1 MVEVSPKVWGK
12 IYPKDN
18 LFINKYSYISSKTL
32 EFLKQYITFI
42 LLRIFSSLLILFFL
56 FVNPVYSARDTD
68 SYDGNIYPIYAG
80 NGSLVPPPSTLSE
93 SLKNERTSVLVFYL
107 DDSSTSKQFAPVVS
121 GIKLLWSSS
130 VDLIPLSIDE
140 IDNDDQKTFRD
151 PGYYWHGK
159 IPQTVILDGK
169 GNVLL
174 DKEGQVSFDEINDAI
189 TKGTGLKKPDFDL
202 SVKSF
207 NEYNSEPSKDGY
219 NRPRGS

>member
-1 MVEVSPKVWGK
+1 M
-12 IYPKDN
+12 
-18 LFINKYSYISSKTL
+18 
-32 EFLKQYITFI
+32 
-42 LLRIFSSLLILFFL
+42 LRIFSSLLIFFFL

-80 NGSLVPPPSTLSE
+80 NGSLVPPQSTLSE

-140 IDNDDQKTFRD
+140 LDNDDQITFTD

-174 DKEGQVSFDEINDAI
+174 DEEGQVTFDQLNDAI
-189 TKGTGLKKPDFDL
+189 TNGTGLKKPDFDL
-202 SVKSF
+202 EV
-207 NEYNSEPSKDGY
+207 
-219 NRPRGS
+219 

>member
-1 MVEVSPKVWGK
+1 M
-12 IYPKDN
+12 
-18 LFINKYSYISSKTL
+18 
-32 EFLKQYITFI
+32 I
-42 LLRIFSSLLILFFL
+42 LLRVLSSLLILL
-56 FVNPVYSARDTD
+56 IISVNPVLSARDTD

-140 IDNDDQKTFRD
+140 LDNDDEKTFED

-159 IPQTVILDGK
+159 IPQTVIIDGK

-174 DKEGQVSFDEINDAI
+174 DQEGQVSFDDINDAI
-189 TKGTGLKKPDFDL
+189 TIGTGLKKPDFDL
-202 SVKSF
+202 TVKSF
-207 NEYNSEPSKDGY
+207 NEYNSEPSKEGY
-219 NRPRGS
+219 TKPRGT

>member
-1 MVEVSPKVWGK
+1 MF
-12 IYPKDN
+12 
-18 LFINKYSYISSKTL
+18 LF
-32 EFLKQYITFI
+32 
-42 LLRIFSSLLILFFL
+42 RVFSSLLILIFL
-56 FVNPVYSARDTD
+56 YVNPVYSARDTN
-68 SYDGNIYPIYAG
+68 SYDGNIFPIYAG

-107 DDSSTSKQFAPVVS
+107 DDSSTSKEFAPVVS

-140 IDNDDQKTFRD
+140 LDNDDQKTSND
-151 PGYYWHGK
+151 PGFYWHGK
-159 IPQTVILDGK
+159 IPQVVILDGK

-174 DKEGQVSFDEINDAI
+174 DKEGQVSFDEINNAI

-202 SVKSF
+202 TVKSF

-219 NRPRGS
+219 NRPRGT

>member
-1 MVEVSPKVWGK
+1 M
-12 IYPKDN
+12 
-18 LFINKYSYISSKTL
+18 
-32 EFLKQYITFI
+32 I
-42 LLRIFSSLLILFFL
+42 LLKIFSSLLILFIL
-56 FVNPVYSARDTD
+56 SVNPVHSARDTD

-80 NGSLVPPPSTLSE
+80 NGSLVPPASTLSE
-93 SLKNERTSVLVFYL
+93 SLKNDRTSILVFYL

-140 IDNDDQKTFRD
+140 LDNDDNKTFED

-174 DKEGQVSFDEINDAI
+174 DQEGQVSFEAINEAI
-189 TKGTGLKKPDFDL
+189 ARGTGLDKPDFDL
-202 SVKSF
+202 TVKSF

-219 NRPRGS
+219 NKPRGT

>member
-1 MVEVSPKVWGK
+1 M
-12 IYPKDN
+12 
-18 LFINKYSYISSKTL
+18 
-32 EFLKQYITFI
+32 
-42 LLRIFSSLLILFFL
+42 LRIFYSLLILFFL

-80 NGSLVPPPSTLSE
+80 NGSLVPPQSTLSE

-107 DDSSTSKQFAPVVS
+107 DDSSASKQFAPVVS

-130 VDLIPLSIDE
+130 VDVIPLSIDE
-140 IDNDDQKTFRD
+140 LDNDDKKFITD
-151 PGYYWHGK
+151 PAYYWHGK

-174 DKEGQVSFDEINDAI
+174 DQEGQVSFDSINDAI

-202 SVKSF
+202 TVKSF

-219 NRPRGS
+219 NKPRGS

>member
-1 MVEVSPKVWGK
+1 M
-12 IYPKDN
+12 I
-18 LFINKYSYISSKTL
+18 LF
-32 EFLKQYITFI
+32 
-42 LLRIFSSLLILFFL
+42 RIFASLLILL
-56 FVNPVYSARDTD
+56 TLSVNSVYSARDTN

-80 NGSLVPPPSTLSE
+80 NGSLVPPPSSLSE

-130 VDLIPLSIDE
+130 IDLIPLSIDE
-140 IDNDDQKTFRD
+140 LDNDDPKTFKD

-174 DKEGQVSFDEINDAI
+174 DEEGQVSFDEINDAI
-189 TKGTGLKKPDFDL
+189 SKGTGLNKPDFDL
-202 SVKSF
+202 TVKSF

>member
-1 MVEVSPKVWGK
+1 M
-12 IYPKDN
+12 I
-18 LFINKYSYISSKTL
+18 LFRIS
-32 EFLKQYITFI
+32 
-42 LLRIFSSLLILFFL
+42 FSLIILFFI

-107 DDSSTSKQFAPVVS
+107 DDSATSKQFAPVVS

-130 VDLIPLSIDE
+130 IDLIPLSIDE
-140 IDNDDQKTFRD
+140 LDNDDKKTYKD

-174 DKEGQVSFDEINDAI
+174 DKEGQVSFDEINNAI
-189 TKGTGLKKPDFDL
+189 TKGTGLEKPNFDL
-202 SVKSF
+202 TVKSF

-219 NRPRGS
+219 TRPRGN

>member
-1 MVEVSPKVWGK
+1 M
-12 IYPKDN
+12 I
-18 LFINKYSYISSKTL
+18 F
-32 EFLKQYITFI
+32 
-42 LLRIFSSLLILFFL
+42 LRIFSALLIIFTIAI
-56 FVNPVYSARDTD
+56 NPVYSARDTD

-80 NGSLVPPPSTLSE
+80 NGSLVPPPSTLAE

-107 DDSSTSKQFAPVVS
+107 DDSTTSKQFAPVVS

-130 VDLIPLSIDE
+130 IDLIPLSIDE
-140 IDNDDQKTFRD
+140 LDNDDNKTLND

-202 SVKSF
+202 TVKSF

-219 NRPRGS
+219 TNPRGS

>member
-1 MVEVSPKVWGK
+1 
-12 IYPKDN
+12 
-18 LFINKYSYISSKTL
+18 
-32 EFLKQYITFI
+32 

-130 VDLIPLSIDE
+130 IDLIPLSIDE
-140 IDNDDQKTFRD
+140 LDNDDKKTFKD
-151 PGYYWHGK
+151 PGYYWNGK

-169 GNVLL
+169 GNILL
-174 DKEGQVSFDEINDAI
+174 DEEGQVSFDEINDAI
-189 TKGTGLKKPDFDL
+189 TRGTGLKKPDFDL
-202 SVKSF
+202 TVKSL

-219 NRPRGS
+219 TRPRGS

>member
-1 MVEVSPKVWGK
+1 M
-12 IYPKDN
+12 
-18 LFINKYSYISSKTL
+18 
-32 EFLKQYITFI
+32 
-42 LLRIFSSLLILFFL
+42 LRIFSSLLILFFL

-80 NGSLVPPPSTLSE
+80 NGSLVPPQSTLSE

-140 IDNDDQKTFRD
+140 LDHDEQKTFTE

-174 DKEGQVSFDEINDAI
+174 DEEGQVSFDKLNDAI
-189 TKGTGLKKPDFDL
+189 TKATGLKKPDFDL
-202 SVKSF
+202 EVKSF
-207 NEYNSEPSKDGY
+207 NEYNSEPSKEGY
-219 NRPRGS
+219 NKPRGT

>member
-1 MVEVSPKVWGK
+1 M
-12 IYPKDN
+12 
-18 LFINKYSYISSKTL
+18 
-32 EFLKQYITFI
+32 I
-42 LLRIFSSLLILFFL
+42 LLRIFSSLVILFFL

-140 IDNDDQKTFRD
+140 LDNDDQKTFKD
-151 PGYYWHGK
+151 PGYYWRGK

-169 GNVLL
+169 GNVIL
-174 DKEGQVSFDEINDAI
+174 DEDGQVSFDEINDAI
-189 TKGTGLKKPDFDL
+189 TQATGLKKPDFDL
-202 SVKSF
+202 TVKSF

-219 NRPRGS
+219 TRSRGS

>member
-1 MVEVSPKVWGK
+1 M
-12 IYPKDN
+12 I
-18 LFINKYSYISSKTL
+18 LFR
-32 EFLKQYITFI
+32 I
-42 LLRIFSSLLILFFL
+42 LLSVLILFIIS
-56 FVNPVYSARDTD
+56 VSPAYSARDTD
-68 SYDGNIYPIYAG
+68 SYDGNIFPIYAG

-93 SLKNERTSVLVFYL
+93 SLKNERTSVLIFYL
-107 DDSSTSKQFAPVVS
+107 DDSATSKQFAPVVS

-140 IDNDDQKTFRD
+140 LDNDDKKTFKD
-151 PGYYWHGK
+151 PGYYWHGT

-174 DKEGQVSFDEINDAI
+174 DEEGQVSFDQINDAI

-202 SVKSF
+202 TVKSF

-219 NRPRGS
+219 TKPRGS

>member
-1 MVEVSPKVWGK
+1 M
-12 IYPKDN
+12 
-18 LFINKYSYISSKTL
+18 
-32 EFLKQYITFI
+32 FLYR
-42 LLRIFSSLLILFFL
+42 LFSSFLILIIL

-93 SLKNERTSVLVFYL
+93 SLKNKRTSVLVFYL
-107 DDSSTSKQFAPVVS
+107 DDSATSKQFAPVVS

-130 VDLIPLSIDE
+130 IDLIPLSIDE
-140 IDNDDQKTFRD
+140 LDNDKKKTYKD

-159 IPQTVILDGK
+159 IPQTVIIDGQ

-202 SVKSF
+202 TVKSF

-219 NRPRGS
+219 TSPRGS